1 MSSEDIPDRG
11 PAVFAVTT
19 GTFVLASC
27 FVAARLVS
35 RSCIVRQVTWDDYFI
50 IIAWV
55 LAFGLSFSVDLGS
68 RNGLG
73 RHDVNIDPVDRS
85 TLRRCEYAFS
95 ILYVCCSL
103 GYLSVVLD

>member
-35 RSCIVRQVTWDDYFI
+35 RTRIVRQVTWDDYFI
-50 IIAWV
+50 IIAWI
-55 LAFGLSFSVDLGS
+55 LSFGLSFSIDLGS

-73 RHDVNIDPVDRS
+73 RHDKDIAAGYWS

-95 ILYVCCSL
+95 ILYVRC
-103 GYLSVVLD
+103 